1 MTENL
6 RHVTITMEQIVTK
19 KLNSLSELLDR
30 VFEES
35 LLLASIDQGKLE
47 RDIKVLLDRRVD
59 DFKLTLVKMKADKT
73 FPSYMRSLKK
83 EPTPPPKPLVE
94 KNMHFIPTAPKY
106 ANLASNRKVRFSGK
120 EKEEK

>member
-1 MTENL
+1 
-6 RHVTITMEQIVTK
+6 MEQIVTK
-19 KLNSLSELLDR
+19 KLNSLTELLDR

-47 RDIKVLLDRRVD
+47 REIKVLLDRRLD
-59 DFKLTLVKMKADKT
+59 DFKLTLVKMKTDKV

-83 EPTPPPKPLVE
+83 EPVPPKPLVE

-106 ANLASNRKVRFSGK
+106 ANLASNRKVRFSAK